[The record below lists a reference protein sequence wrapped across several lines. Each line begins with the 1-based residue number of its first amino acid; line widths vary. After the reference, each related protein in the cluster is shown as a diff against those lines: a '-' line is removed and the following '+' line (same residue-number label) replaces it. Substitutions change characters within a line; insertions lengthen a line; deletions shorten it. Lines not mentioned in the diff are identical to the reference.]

1 MVVYNKIFCWWNIL
15 NLRKDLM
22 KCWEKKMFFIRVI
35 LSQLTASL
43 KKFYHY
49 PTYVMIFYVC
59 LQCRHCTG
67 RYSHWSNYS
76 FILPRY
82 TPREREKIAIT
93 HLSSLGTTPRK
104 REKIPTPPLPGYESC
119 LPSQPSAKTSTSV
132 LNLNVAQFLL

>member
-1 MVVYNKIFCWWNIL
+1 MWNDDNNMVVYNKIFCWWNIL
-15 NLRKDLM
+15 NLRKYLM

-67 RYSHWSNYS
+67 GYSHWSNYS
-76 FILPRY
+76 FILPST
-82 TPREREKIAIT
+82 TPREREKI
-93 HLSSLGTTPRK
+93 L
-104 REKIPTPPLPGYESC
+104 TPPLPGYESG
-119 LPSQPSAKTSTSV
+119 LPSQSSAKTSTSV
-132 LNLNVAQFLL
+132 LNLNVEQFLF